1 MFLVRS
7 KFLSVLRRMVLPAL
21 AIAVFLSPV
30 EAFAK
35 WEIIDR
41 LDLSPFIPRVLDAF
55 MMVARGVYEYFV
67 GKGDGIIYL
76 LIWTFLGISVF
87 MYVFKMYF
95 PKRWVEFLGLSGGGE
110 MWDGKISG
118 MNIAE
123 GVLKRGMR
131 AIIAAVF
138 LLQIKPAFVTE
149 WLVNP
154 FLEFG
159 AIYTS
164 AITDEAK
171 IQGIAKRKVEC
182 PESVLSGDWLSKRSC
197 AFLVQPVADVS
208 AVNNA
213 VIKRGFE
220 YVSRGLRGLMTLV
233 PHGGA
238 NIMNVITGTLLIS
251 TFVGCNFFMALLI
264 IQGIF
269 DFGIALILYPFSVL
283 TWVAKSSDKWFDV
296 LPAFDGIIKAL
307 QKLVITMI
315 ACAFILIINVA
326 ITRALFHWDGT
337 IFNVASGGVA
347 TTNVPTTNAVSF
359 GGHSVLWMSAL
370 LTFFLMKAI
379 FDMTRR
385 QLETWAP
392 GMTGMYN
399 QAKSDFDANVKRAR
413 GIYDSVK
420 KALGLIKK

>member
-1 MFLVRS
+1 MFFAKV
-7 KFLSVLRRMVLPAL
+7 KFLSVVRR
-21 AIAVFLSPV
+21 IICAVMFVVAFVSPNA
-30 EAFAK
+30 AFAK
-35 WEIIDR
+35 WDIIDK
-41 LDLSPFIPRVLDAF
+41 LDLSPFIPKVLDAF
-55 MMVARGVYEYFV
+55 MMVSRGTYEYFV
-67 GKGDGIIYL
+67 GHGDGIIYIL
-76 LIWTFLGISVF
+76 VWTFLGISVF
-87 MYVFKMYF
+87 MYAFKMYF
-95 PKRWVEFLGLSGGGE
+95 PKRWVEFVGLSGGGE
-110 MWDGKISG
+110 MWDGKVSG
-118 MNIAE
+118 MNMAE
-123 GVLKRGMR
+123 SVLKRGMR

-138 LLQIKPAFVTE
+138 LLQIRPTFVTE

-159 AIYTS
+159 AIYTG
-164 AITDEAK
+164 AITESAK
-171 IQGIAKRKVEC
+171 VQGIAKQQVKC
-182 PESVLSGDWLSKRSC
+182 PESVLSGDWLSQRSC
-197 AFLVQPVADVS
+197 EFLVQPVADLS

-220 YVSRGLRGLMTLV
+220 HVSRGLRGLTTLV

-238 NIMNVITGTLLIS
+238 NIMDLITGTLLIF

-269 DFGIALILYPFSVL
+269 DFGVALILYPFSVL
-283 TWVAKSSDKWFDV
+283 TWVAKQSDKWFDV

-326 ITRALFHWDGT
+326 IVRALFHWDSSV
-337 IFNVASGGVA
+337 FNVAAGGVA
-347 TTNVPTTNAVSF
+347 SSNLPMTSTASF
-359 GGHSVLWMSAL
+359 GGHSLLWLSAL
-370 LTFFLMKAI
+370 LTFFVMKAI
-379 FDMTRR
+379 FDLTRK

-399 QAKSDFDANVKRAR
+399 QVKSDFDANVKRAR

>member
-7 KFLSVLRRMVLPAL
+7 KFLSVLRRTMFPLLMLVAFIFPGDAL
-21 AIAVFLSPV
+21 AA
-30 EAFAK
+30 

-55 MMVARGVYEYFV
+55 MLVARGVYEYFV
-67 GKGDGIIYL
+67 GTGDGIIYL
-76 LIWTFLGISVF
+76 LIWAFLGISVF
-87 MYVFKMYF
+87 MYAFKMYF
-95 PKRWVEFLGLSGGGE
+95 PRRWVEFLGLSGGGE
-110 MWDGKISG
+110 MWDGKVSG
-118 MNIAE
+118 MSISE

-131 AIIAAVF
+131 AIIAALL
-138 LLQIKPAFVTE
+138 LLQVRPTLVTE

-164 AITDEAK
+164 AITDQAK
-171 IQGIAKRKVEC
+171 VQGVVKRKVKC
-182 PESVLSGDWLSKRSC
+182 PESILAGDWLSARSC
-197 AFLVQPVADVS
+197 EFLVQPVADVS
-208 AVNNA
+208 TVNNA

-220 YVSRGLRGLMTLV
+220 YVERGLHGLMTLV
-233 PHGGA
+233 PHGGQ
-238 NIMNVITGTLLIS
+238 NIMNLITGILLIS

-326 ITRALFHWDGT
+326 IVRALFHWDGVV
-337 IFNVASGGVA
+337 FNVAAGGFA
-347 TTNVPTTNAVSF
+347 SSNVPTTNTVSF
-359 GGHSVLWMSAL
+359 GGHSLLWLSAL

-379 FDMTRR
+379 FDLTRR
-385 QLETWAP
+385 QLDTWAP
-392 GMTGMYN
+392 GMSGMYN
-399 QAKSDFDANVKRAR
+399 QAKSDFDANVKRAK
-413 GIYDSVK
+413 GIYESVK